1 MLSGNLRE
9 DSASVNQSHLILAT
23 PEQFNCLSKRWKT
36 RKAFR
41 SIDLFIWDDLHLV
54 GSDVHYEML
63 VTRVRMLT
71 SQWDDYKLKL
81 LFVEPCIKQS

>member
-9 DSASVNQSHLILAT
+9 DLASVNQSHLILAT

-63 VTRVRMLT
+63 VTRV
-71 SQWDDYKLKL
+71 
-81 LFVEPCIKQS
+81 VC